1 MRISEQDKTQIIRL
15 IAEGECLSI
24 HDLEGFYS
32 WMQASYE
39 ALELNPLQRKKFDEC
54 CRSSCDSTSLRLCAG
69 LWVLKE
75 ALNGYASDNYT
86 AISSQI

>member
-1 MRISEQDKTQIIRL
+1 MRISKQDKTQIIRL

-24 HDLEGFYS
+24 YDLEGFYG

-39 ALELNPLQRKKFDEC
+39 ALELNPLQRKRFDEC
-54 CRSSCDSTSLRLCAG
+54 CRSSCDATSLRLCAG

-75 ALNGYASDNYT
+75 ALNGYATDRYPATN
-86 AISSQI
+86 AQM